1 MDFFDYMAI
10 TTIVILFLIGT
21 PLAVTFSIGSIAIMI
36 HTMDLPIANIAQIF
50 FTTMSS
56 YPMLAMPFFILAGN
70 LILAGGGMGHLR
82 DFMSR
87 LVGHLP
93 GGMAVAICIFAA
105 FLGSISGSATAC
117 LAIIGTIFVPMMVDT
132 GYSRAFASGLAV
144 TSAGLGAVIPPSVFM
159 IVFGASNRVSVS
171 DLFAAGVGP
180 GLLAAFLMCLLAVR
194 ISIKRGYKGEVK
206 ASFALRFDAFKK
218 AFPIILM
225 PLIVLGGIYSG
236 VFSPTQA
243 ASVACFYS
251 LFVGIFI
258 YRGINWPVFMNAL
271 VETVRLSSMIYFLV
285 IGGDLFGRVLGYV
298 GLPQLISEWVLSFN
312 FTPMAFLFAVQAL
325 LLVMGFFF
333 SSFPMVVIVLP
344 LFLPSVIELGI
355 DPALYGALAV
365 FCSIIGEVTPPMGP
379 QLWIAAPIC
388 KEKIGNIM
396 RESWAFLGVQ
406 VFTLILVTIFPSI
419 SLFLVH
425 LLR

>member
-1 MDFFDYMAI
+1 
-10 TTIVILFLIGT
+10 
-21 PLAVTFSIGSIAIMI
+21 
-36 HTMDLPIANIAQIF
+36 
-50 FTTMSS
+50 
-56 YPMLAMPFFILAGN
+56 
-70 LILAGGGMGHLR
+70 MGHLR
-82 DFMSR
+82 DCINR

-117 LAIIGTIFVPMMVDT
+117 LAIIGTIFVPMMAAS
-132 GYSRAFASGLAV
+132 GYPRAFASGLAV

-159 IVFGASNRVSVS
+159 IIFGASNRISIA

-180 GLLAAFLMCLLAVR
+180 GLLAAALMCLLTVYL
-194 ISIKRGYKGEVK
+194 SIRRGYSGGAK
-206 ASFALRFDAFKK
+206 ASLALRLEAFRK
-218 AFPIILM
+218 AFPILLM

-243 ASVACFYS
+243 AAVACVYS
-251 LFVGIFI
+251 LALGVLIYKGIT
-258 YRGINWPVFMNAL
+258 WKVFMDAL

-285 IGGDLFGRVLGYV
+285 IGGELFGRVLGYV
-298 GLPQLISEWVLSFN
+298 GLPQMISQWVIDLQLGP
-312 FTPMAFLFAVQAL
+312 TAFLFAVQAM

-344 LFLPSVIELGI
+344 LFLPSATALGI
-355 DPALYGALAV
+355 DPSLYGALAV
-365 FCSIIGEVTPPMGP
+365 FCAIIGEVTPPMGP

-396 RESWAFLGVQ
+396 REAWAFLGVQ
-406 VFTLILVTIFPSI
+406 VLALILVTLFPQI

-425 LLR
+425 FVR

>member
-1 MDFFDYMAI
+1 M
-10 TTIVILFLIGT
+10 T
-21 PLAVTFSIGSIAIMI
+21 
-36 HTMDLPIANIAQIF
+36 N
-50 FTTMSS
+50 
-56 YPMLAMPFFILAGN
+56 
-70 LILAGGGMGHLR
+70 LR
-82 DFMSR
+82 DFMNR
-87 LVGHLP
+87 MVGHLP
-93 GGMAVAICIFAA
+93 GGMAVAICVFAA

-117 LAIIGTIFVPMMVDT
+117 LAIIGTIFVPMMAHS

-180 GLLAAFLMCLLAVR
+180 GLLAAFLMCVTSVI
-194 ISIKRGYKGEVK
+194 ISKKRGYRSEVRATSREK
-206 ASFALRFDAFKK
+206 FEAFRK
-218 AFPIILM
+218 AFFILLM
-225 PLIVLGGIYSG
+225 PVIVLGGIYSG
-236 VFSPTQA
+236 IFSPTQA

-251 LFVGIFI
+251 LLIGIFV
-258 YRGINWPVFMNAL
+258 YKGITFQVFMHSV
-271 VETVRLSSMIYFLV
+271 VETVKLSSMIYFLV
-285 IGGDLFGRVLGYV
+285 IGGDLFGRVLGYIGV
-298 GLPQLISEWVLSFN
+298 PQMISQFVIDLQLGPVTFLIV
-312 FTPMAFLFAVQAL
+312 VQAL

-344 LFLPSVIELGI
+344 LFLPSVFNLGI

-396 RESWAFLGVQ
+396 RESWVFLGVQ
-406 VFTLILVTIFPSI
+406 ILTLIIVTVCPQL
-419 SLFLVH
+419 SLFLVNV
-425 LLR
+425 LR

>member
-1 MDFFDYMAI
+1 MGIIDYLAI
-10 TTIVILFLIGT
+10 FSIALLFLLGT
-21 PLAVTFSIGSIAIMI
+21 PLSVTFGIGSVVIML
-36 HTMDLPIANIAQIF
+36 HTMNLPLTNISQIF
-50 FTTMSS
+50 FSTMSS
-56 YPMLAMPFFILAGN
+56 YPLLAMPFFILAGN
-70 LILAGGGMGHLR
+70 LILWGGGMGHLR
-82 DFMSR
+82 DFMNR
-87 LVGHLP
+87 MVGHLP

-117 LAIIGTIFVPMMVDT
+117 LAIIGTIFVPMMAES

-180 GLLAAFLMCLLAVR
+180 GLLAALLMCITSVI
-194 ISIKRGYKGEVK
+194 ISKKRRYRAEAK
-206 ASFALRFDAFKK
+206 ASFALRMDAFKK
-218 AFPIILM
+218 ASPILFM
-225 PLIVLGGIYSG
+225 PVIVLGGIYSG
-236 VFSPTQA
+236 IFSPTQA
-243 ASVACFYS
+243 ASVACIYS
-251 LFVGIFI
+251 LFIGIFI
-258 YRGINWPVFMNAL
+258 YRGINGKIFMNSL

-285 IGGDLFGRVLGYV
+285 IGGDLFGRVLGYIGV
-298 GLPQLISEWVLSFN
+298 PQMISNTVISLHLG
-312 FTPMAFLFAVQAL
+312 PVAFLIAVQVL

-344 LFLPSVIELGI
+344 LFLPSVLSLGI

-388 KEKIGNIM
+388 KEKIGNII
-396 RESWAFLGVQ
+396 RESWVFLGVQ
-406 VFTLILVTIFPSI
+406 VFTLMLVTIFPQI
-419 SLFLVH
+419 SLFLVN

>member
-1 MDFFDYMAI
+1 MDTVTIFSLAL
-10 TTIVILFLIGT
+10 IVILFLIGT
-21 PLAVTFSIGSIAIMI
+21 PLSVTFSIGSIIIMI
-36 HTMDLPIANIAQIF
+36 HTMGFPVGNISQVF
-50 FTTMSS
+50 YTTIRG
-56 YPMLAMPFFILAGN
+56 YPLLAMPFFIFAGN
-70 LILAGGGMGHLR
+70 AILSSGGMEDLR
-82 DFMSR
+82 DFMNR
-87 LVGHLP
+87 LVGHFP

-117 LAIIGTIFVPMMVDT
+117 LAIIGTIFVPMLANS

-159 IVFGASNRVSVS
+159 IIFGASNRISIT

-180 GLLAAFLMCLLAVR
+180 GLLAALLMCALTVI
-194 ISIKRGYKGEVK
+194 ISLQRGYYGGIK
-206 ASFALRFDAFKK
+206 ASFSERMESFRK
-218 AFPIILM
+218 AFPILLM
-225 PLIVLGGIYSG
+225 PIIVLGGIYSG
-236 VFSPTQA
+236 IFSPTQA
-243 ASVACFYS
+243 ASVACIYS
-251 LFVGIFI
+251 LLLGIFI
-258 YRGINWPVFMNAL
+258 YKGIRWRVFLNML

-285 IGGDLFGRVLGYV
+285 IGGELFGRVLGYV
-298 GLPQLISEWVLSFN
+298 GLPQMISQWVINMHLGP
-312 FTPMAFLFAVQAL
+312 TTFLFAVQAL

-344 LFLPSVIELGI
+344 LFLPSVMTLGI

-396 RESWAFLGVQ
+396 RESWVFLGVQ
-406 VFTLILVTIFPSI
+406 VFTLALVTVFPQI
-419 SLFLVH
+419 SLFLVN
-425 LLR
+425 LMR

>member
-1 MDFFDYMAI
+1 MDT
-10 TTIVILFLIGT
+10 TTILSLALIVLFFLIGT
-21 PLAVTFSIGSIAIMI
+21 PLSVTFSIGSIIIMI
-36 HTMDLPIANIAQIF
+36 HTMGFPVGNISQIF
-50 FTTMSS
+50 YTTISG
-56 YPMLAMPFFILAGN
+56 YPLLAMPFFIFAGN
-70 LILAGGGMGHLR
+70 AILSSGGMGHLR
-82 DFMSR
+82 DFMNR

-117 LAIIGTIFVPMMVDT
+117 LAIIGTIFVPMLAES

-159 IVFGASNRVSVS
+159 IIFGASNRISIA

-180 GLLAAFLMCLLAVR
+180 GLLAALLMCVLTVI
-194 ISIKRGYKGEVK
+194 ISLRRGYYGGKK
-206 ASFALRFDAFKK
+206 ASTAERLDAFRK
-218 AFPIILM
+218 ALPILLM
-225 PLIVLGGIYSG
+225 PIIVLGGIYSG
-236 VFSPTQA
+236 IFSPTQA
-243 ASVACFYS
+243 ASVACVYS
-251 LFVGIFI
+251 LLLGVFI
-258 YRGINWPVFMNAL
+258 YKGITWRVFLNML

-285 IGGDLFGRVLGYV
+285 IGGELFGRVLGYV
-298 GLPQLISEWVLSFN
+298 GLPQMISQWVINMHLGPTS
-312 FTPMAFLFAVQAL
+312 FLFAVQAL

-344 LFLPSVIELGI
+344 LFLPSVMALGI

-406 VFTLILVTIFPSI
+406 VLTLGIVTVFPQI
-419 SLFLVH
+419 SLFLVN
-425 LLR
+425 LMR

>member
-1 MDFFDYMAI
+1 MDT
-10 TTIVILFLIGT
+10 TTILSLALIVLFFLIGT
-21 PLAVTFSIGSIAIMI
+21 PLSVTFSIGSIIIMI
-36 HTMDLPIANIAQIF
+36 HTMGFPIGNISQIF
-50 FTTMSS
+50 YTTISG
-56 YPMLAMPFFILAGN
+56 YPLLAMPFFIFAGN
-70 LILAGGGMGHLR
+70 AILSSGGMGHLR
-82 DFMSR
+82 DFMNR

-117 LAIIGTIFVPMMVDT
+117 LAIIGTIFVPMLAES

-159 IVFGASNRVSVS
+159 IIFGASNRISIA

-180 GLLAAFLMCLLAVR
+180 GLLAALLMCVLTVI
-194 ISIKRGYKGEVK
+194 ISLRRGYYGGKK
-206 ASFALRFDAFKK
+206 ASTAERLDAFRK
-218 AFPIILM
+218 ALPILLM
-225 PLIVLGGIYSG
+225 PIIVLGGIYSG
-236 VFSPTQA
+236 IFSPTQA
-243 ASVACFYS
+243 ASVACVYS
-251 LFVGIFI
+251 LLLGVFI
-258 YRGINWPVFMNAL
+258 YKGITWRVFLNML

-285 IGGDLFGRVLGYV
+285 IGGELFGRVLGYV
-298 GLPQLISEWVLSFN
+298 GLPQMISQWVINMHLGPTS
-312 FTPMAFLFAVQAL
+312 FLFAVQAL

-344 LFLPSVIELGI
+344 LFLPSVMALGI

-406 VFTLILVTIFPSI
+406 VLTLGIVTVFPQI
-419 SLFLVH
+419 SLFLVN
-425 LLR
+425 LMR

>member
-1 MDFFDYMAI
+1 MGIVDYIAI
-10 TTIVILFLIGT
+10 VSIAVLFLCGT
-21 PLAVTFSIGSIAIMI
+21 PLSVTFGIGSVVIML
-36 HTMDLPIANIAQIF
+36 HTMNVPLANVSQVF

-70 LILAGGGMGHLR
+70 LILWGGGMTNLR
-82 DFMSR
+82 DFMNR
-87 LVGHLP
+87 MVGHLP
-93 GGMAVAICIFAA
+93 GGMAVAICVFAA

-117 LAIIGTIFVPMMVDT
+117 LAIIGTIFVPMMAHS

-180 GLLAAFLMCLLAVR
+180 GLLAAFLMCVTSVI
-194 ISIKRGYKGEVK
+194 ISKKRGYRSEVRATSREK
-206 ASFALRFDAFKK
+206 FEAFRK
-218 AFPIILM
+218 AFFILLM
-225 PLIVLGGIYSG
+225 PVIVLGGIYSG
-236 VFSPTQA
+236 IFSPTQA

-251 LFVGIFI
+251 LLIGIFV
-258 YRGINWPVFMNAL
+258 YKGITFQVFMHSV
-271 VETVRLSSMIYFLV
+271 VETVKLSSMIYFLV
-285 IGGDLFGRVLGYV
+285 IGGDLFGRVLGYIGV
-298 GLPQLISEWVLSFN
+298 PQMISQFVIDLQLGPVTFLIV
-312 FTPMAFLFAVQAL
+312 VQAL

-344 LFLPSVIELGI
+344 LFLPSVFNLGI

-396 RESWAFLGVQ
+396 RESWVFLGVQ
-406 VFTLILVTIFPSI
+406 ILTLIIVTVCPQI
-419 SLFLVH
+419 SLFLVNV
-425 LLR
+425 LR

>member
-1 MDFFDYMAI
+1 MSMFDYVALASL
-10 TTIVILFLIGT
+10 VFLFLLGT
-21 PLAVTFSIGSIAIMI
+21 PLAVTFSISSIAIML
-36 HTMDLPIANIAQIF
+36 HTMGFPLGNIAQVF
-50 FTTMSS
+50 FTTISS

-70 LILAGGGMGHLR
+70 LILSGGGMGHLR
-82 DFMSR
+82 DFMNR
-87 LVGHLP
+87 LVGHFP

-117 LAIIGTIFVPMMVDT
+117 LAIIGTIFVPMMAES

-159 IVFGASNRVSVS
+159 IIFGASNRVSIT

-180 GLLAAFLMCLLAVR
+180 GLLAAFMMCLVSIA
-194 ISIKRGYKGEVK
+194 ISKRRGYMSGVRATSAE
-206 ASFALRFDAFKK
+206 RWDAFKK
-218 AFPIILM
+218 SFPILLM

-236 VFSPTQA
+236 IFSPTQA

-251 LFVGIFI
+251 LFIGVVI
-258 YRGINWPVFMNAL
+258 YRGITWKVFMSSL
-271 VETVRLSSMIYFLV
+271 IETVRLSSMIYFLV
-285 IGGDLFGRVLGYV
+285 IGGELFGRVLGYI
-298 GLPQLISEWVLSFN
+298 GLPQQISEWVISMSLGPTSF
-312 FTPMAFLFAVQAL
+312 LLAVQAM

-344 LFLPSVIELGI
+344 LFLPSVYALGI
-355 DPALYGALAV
+355 DPAFYGALAV

-388 KEKIGNIM
+388 KVSIGAII
-396 RESWAFLGVQ
+396 RESWSFLGVQ
-406 VFTLILVTIFPSI
+406 VITLLLVTIFPQI
-419 SLFLVH
+419 SMFLVEVF
-425 LLR
+425 R

>member
-1 MDFFDYMAI
+1 MDT
-10 TTIVILFLIGT
+10 TTILSLALIVLFFLIGT
-21 PLAVTFSIGSIAIMI
+21 PLSVTFSIGSIIIMI
-36 HTMDLPIANIAQIF
+36 HTMGFPVGNISQIF
-50 FTTMSS
+50 YTTISG
-56 YPMLAMPFFILAGN
+56 YPLLAMPFFIFAGN
-70 LILAGGGMGHLR
+70 AILSSGGMGHLR
-82 DFMSR
+82 DFMNR

-117 LAIIGTIFVPMMVDT
+117 LAIIGTIFVPMLAES

-159 IVFGASNRVSVS
+159 IIFGASNRISIA

-180 GLLAAFLMCLLAVR
+180 GLLAALLMCVLTVI
-194 ISIKRGYKGEVK
+194 ISLRRGYYGGKK
-206 ASFALRFDAFKK
+206 ASTAERLDAFRK
-218 AFPIILM
+218 ALPILLM
-225 PLIVLGGIYSG
+225 PIIVLGGIYSG
-236 VFSPTQA
+236 IFSPTQA
-243 ASVACFYS
+243 ASVACVYS
-251 LFVGIFI
+251 LLLGVFI
-258 YRGINWPVFMNAL
+258 YKGIIWRVFLNML

-285 IGGDLFGRVLGYV
+285 IGGELFGRVLGYV
-298 GLPQLISEWVLSFN
+298 GLPQMISQWVINMHLGPTS
-312 FTPMAFLFAVQAL
+312 FLFAVQAL

-344 LFLPSVIELGI
+344 LFLPSVMALGI

-406 VFTLILVTIFPSI
+406 VLTLGIVTVFPQI
-419 SLFLVH
+419 SLFLVN
-425 LLR
+425 LMR

>member
-1 MDFFDYMAI
+1 MSMFDYVALASL
-10 TTIVILFLIGT
+10 VFLFLSGT
-21 PLAVTFSIGSIAIMI
+21 PLAVTFSISSIAIML
-36 HTMDLPIANIAQIF
+36 HTMGFPLGNIAQVF
-50 FTTMSS
+50 FTTISS

-70 LILAGGGMGHLR
+70 LILSGGGMGHLR
-82 DFMSR
+82 DFMNR
-87 LVGHLP
+87 LVGHFP

-117 LAIIGTIFVPMMVDT
+117 LAIIGTIFVPMMAES

-159 IVFGASNRVSVS
+159 IIFGASNRVSIT

-180 GLLAAFLMCLLAVR
+180 GFLAAFMMCLVSIA
-194 ISIKRGYKGEVK
+194 ISKRRGYMSGVRATSAE
-206 ASFALRFDAFKK
+206 RWDAFKK
-218 AFPIILM
+218 SFPILLM

-236 VFSPTQA
+236 IFSPTQA

-251 LFVGIFI
+251 LFIGVVI
-258 YRGINWPVFMNAL
+258 YRGITWKVFMSSL
-271 VETVRLSSMIYFLV
+271 IETVRLSSMIYFLV
-285 IGGDLFGRVLGYV
+285 IGGELFGRVLGYI
-298 GLPQLISEWVLSFN
+298 GLPQQISEWVISMSLGPTSF
-312 FTPMAFLFAVQAL
+312 LLAVQAM

-344 LFLPSVIELGI
+344 LFLPSVYALGI
-355 DPALYGALAV
+355 DPAFYGALAV

-388 KEKIGNIM
+388 KVSIGAII
-396 RESWAFLGVQ
+396 RESWSFLGVQ
-406 VFTLILVTIFPSI
+406 VITLLLVTIFPQI
-419 SLFLVH
+419 SMFLVEVF
-425 LLR
+425 R

>member
-1 MDFFDYMAI
+1 MDNI
-10 TTIVILFLIGT
+10 TIFSLALIVIFFLIGT
-21 PLAVTFSIGSIAIMI
+21 PLSVTFSIGSIIIMLL
-36 HTMDLPIANIAQIF
+36 TMGFPIGNISQIF
-50 FTTMSS
+50 YTTVSG
-56 YPMLAMPFFILAGN
+56 YPLLAMPFFIFAGN
-70 LILAGGGMGHLR
+70 AILASGGMGHLR
-82 DFMSR
+82 DFMNR

-117 LAIIGTIFVPMMVDT
+117 LAIIGTIFVPMLADS

-159 IVFGASNRVSVS
+159 IVFGASNRISIA

-180 GLLAAFLMCLLAVR
+180 GLLAAFFMCVLTVI
-194 ISIKRGYKGEVK
+194 ISLRRGYCGTARATMAQRLE
-206 ASFALRFDAFKK
+206 AFYK
-218 AFPIILM
+218 AFPILLM

-243 ASVACFYS
+243 ASVASIYS
-251 LFVGIFI
+251 LLLGIFI
-258 YRGINWPVFMNAL
+258 YKGITRAVFLDIL

-285 IGGDLFGRVLGYV
+285 IGGELFGRVLGYV
-298 GLPQLISEWVLSFN
+298 GLPQLISQYVIDLDLGP
-312 FTPMAFLFAVQAL
+312 TAFLFAVQAL
-325 LLVMGFFF
+325 LLAMGFFF

-344 LFLPSVIELGI
+344 LFLPSVLTLGI

-406 VFTLILVTIFPSI
+406 VFTLCLVTLFPQL
-419 SLFLVH
+419 SLFLVE
-425 LLR
+425 LMR

>member
-1 MDFFDYMAI
+1 MDTFVYFALL
-10 TTIVILFLIGT
+10 TIVILFLLGT
-21 PLAVTFSIGSIAIMI
+21 PLCVTFSIGSIAIMI
-36 HTMDLPIANIAQIF
+36 HVMDFPVGNISQIF
-50 FTTMSS
+50 FTTISG
-56 YPMLAMPFFILAGN
+56 YPMLAMPFFIFAGN
-70 LILAGGGMGHLR
+70 LILSSGGMGHLR
-82 DFMSR
+82 DCINR

-117 LAIIGTIFVPMMVDT
+117 LAIIGTIFVPMMAAS
-132 GYSRAFASGLAV
+132 GYPRAFASGLAV

-159 IVFGASNRVSVS
+159 IIFGASNRISIA

-180 GLLAAFLMCLLAVR
+180 GLLAAVLMCLLTVYL
-194 ISIKRGYKGEVK
+194 SIKRGYRGGEK
-206 ASFALRFDAFKK
+206 AGPAARLEAFRK
-218 AFPIILM
+218 AFPILLM

-243 ASVACFYS
+243 AAVACIYS
-251 LFVGIFI
+251 LALGTLVYKGIT
-258 YRGINWPVFMNAL
+258 RQVFMDSL

-285 IGGDLFGRVLGYV
+285 IGGELFGRVLGYV
-298 GLPQLISEWVLSFN
+298 GLPQMISQWVIDLELGP
-312 FTPMAFLFAVQAL
+312 TGFLLAVQAM

-344 LFLPSVIELGI
+344 LFLPSVMSLGI

-396 RESWAFLGVQ
+396 REAWAFLGVQ
-406 VFTLILVTIFPSI
+406 VLALILVTFFPHI

-425 LLR
+425 FVR

>member
-1 MDFFDYMAI
+1 MELLDYLVLAS
-10 TTIVILFLIGT
+10 IVLLFLIGS
-21 PLAVTFSIGSIAIMI
+21 PLAVTFSIGSIVIMV
-36 HTMDLPIANIAQIF
+36 HSMGFPLGNIAQIF
-50 FTTMSS
+50 YTTISS

-70 LILAGGGMGHLR
+70 LILSSGGMNYLR
-82 DFMSR
+82 DFMTR

-117 LAIIGTIFVPMMVDT
+117 LAILGTIFVPMMAES
-132 GYSRAFASGLAV
+132 GYSRPFAAGLAV

-159 IVFGASNRVSVS
+159 IVFGASNRVSVA

-180 GLLAAFLMCLLAVR
+180 GLLAAFLMCVVSVV
-194 ISIKRGYKGEVK
+194 ISKKRGYKSGDK
-206 ASFALRFDAFKK
+206 ATFTQRFESFKK

-236 VFSPTQA
+236 IFSPTQA

-251 LFVGIFI
+251 LFLGMVV
-258 YRGINWPVFMNAL
+258 YRGITRQIFMDTL

-285 IGGDLFGRVLGYV
+285 IGGDLFGRVLGYI
-298 GLPQLISEWVLSFN
+298 GLPQLICEWVIGLN
-312 FTPMAFLFAVQAL
+312 FGPISFLFAVQAL
-325 LLVMGFFF
+325 LMVMGFFF

-344 LFLPSVIELGI
+344 LFLPSVYTLGI

-379 QLWIAAPIC
+379 QLWIAAPVC
-388 KEKIGNIM
+388 KVRIGLIM
-396 RESWAFLGVQ
+396 RETWVFLGIQIVA
-406 VFTLILVTIFPSI
+406 LAIVTIFPQI
-419 SLFLVH
+419 SLFLVE
-425 LLR
+425 LIR

>member
-1 MDFFDYMAI
+1 MDSI
-10 TTIVILFLIGT
+10 TIFSLTLIVIFFLIGT
-21 PLAVTFSIGSIAIMI
+21 PLSVTFSIGSIIIMLL
-36 HTMDLPIANIAQIF
+36 TMGFPIGNISQIF
-50 FTTMSS
+50 YTTVSG
-56 YPMLAMPFFILAGN
+56 YPLLAMPFFIFAGN
-70 LILAGGGMGHLR
+70 AILASGGMGHLR
-82 DFMSR
+82 DFMNR

-117 LAIIGTIFVPMMVDT
+117 LAIIGTIFVPMLADS

-159 IVFGASNRVSVS
+159 IVFGASNRISIA

-180 GLLAAFLMCLLAVR
+180 GLLAAFFMCILTVI
-194 ISIKRGYKGEVK
+194 ISLRRGYRGTARATTAQRLE
-206 ASFALRFDAFKK
+206 AFYK
-218 AFPIILM
+218 AFPILLM

-243 ASVACFYS
+243 ASVASIYS
-251 LFVGIFI
+251 LLLGIFI
-258 YRGINWPVFMNAL
+258 YKGITRAVFLDIL

-285 IGGDLFGRVLGYV
+285 IGGELFGRVLGYV
-298 GLPQLISEWVLSFN
+298 GLPQLISQYVIDLDLGPTSF
-312 FTPMAFLFAVQAL
+312 LLAVQAL
-325 LLVMGFFF
+325 LLAMGFFF

-344 LFLPSVIELGI
+344 LFLPSVLTLGI

-406 VFTLILVTIFPSI
+406 VFTLCLVTLFPQL
-419 SLFLVH
+419 SLFLVE
-425 LLR
+425 LMR

>member
-1 MDFFDYMAI
+1 MDT
-10 TTIVILFLIGT
+10 TTILSLALIVLFFLIGT
-21 PLAVTFSIGSIAIMI
+21 PLSVTFSIGSIIIMI
-36 HTMDLPIANIAQIF
+36 HTMGFPVGNISQIF
-50 FTTMSS
+50 YTTISG
-56 YPMLAMPFFILAGN
+56 YPLLAMPFFIFAGN
-70 LILAGGGMGHLR
+70 AILSSGGMGHLR
-82 DFMSR
+82 DFMNR

-117 LAIIGTIFVPMMVDT
+117 LAIIGTIFVPMLAES

-159 IVFGASNRVSVS
+159 IIFGASNRISIA

-180 GLLAAFLMCLLAVR
+180 GLLAALLMCVLTVI
-194 ISIKRGYKGEVK
+194 ISLRRGYYGGKK
-206 ASFALRFDAFKK
+206 ASTAERLDAFRK
-218 AFPIILM
+218 ALPILFM
-225 PLIVLGGIYSG
+225 PIIVLGGIYSG
-236 VFSPTQA
+236 IFSPTQA
-243 ASVACFYS
+243 ASVACVYS
-251 LFVGIFI
+251 LLLGVFI
-258 YRGINWPVFMNAL
+258 YKGITWRVFLNML

-285 IGGDLFGRVLGYV
+285 IGGELFGRVLGYV
-298 GLPQLISEWVLSFN
+298 GLPQMISQWVINMHLGPTS
-312 FTPMAFLFAVQAL
+312 FLFAVQAL

-344 LFLPSVIELGI
+344 LFLPSVMALGI

-406 VFTLILVTIFPSI
+406 VLTLGIVTVFPQI
-419 SLFLVH
+419 SLFLVN
-425 LLR
+425 LMR

>member
-1 MDFFDYMAI
+1 MDNI
-10 TTIVILFLIGT
+10 TIFSLTLIVIFFLIGT
-21 PLAVTFSIGSIAIMI
+21 PLSVTFSIGSIIIMLL
-36 HTMDLPIANIAQIF
+36 TMGFPIGNISQIF
-50 FTTMSS
+50 YTTVSG
-56 YPMLAMPFFILAGN
+56 YPLLAMPFFIFAGN
-70 LILAGGGMGHLR
+70 AILASGGMGHLR
-82 DFMSR
+82 DFMNR

-117 LAIIGTIFVPMMVDT
+117 LAIIGTIFVPMLADS

-159 IVFGASNRVSVS
+159 IVFGASNRISIA

-180 GLLAAFLMCLLAVR
+180 GLLAAFFMCILTVI
-194 ISIKRGYKGEVK
+194 ISLRRGYCGTARATVAQRLE
-206 ASFALRFDAFKK
+206 AFYK
-218 AFPIILM
+218 AFPILLM

-243 ASVACFYS
+243 ASVASVYS
-251 LFVGIFI
+251 LLLGIFI
-258 YRGINWPVFMNAL
+258 YKGITRAVFLDIL

-285 IGGDLFGRVLGYV
+285 IGGELFGRVLGYV
-298 GLPQLISEWVLSFN
+298 GLPQLISQYVIDLDLGP
-312 FTPMAFLFAVQAL
+312 TAFLFAVQAL
-325 LLVMGFFF
+325 LLAMGFFF

-344 LFLPSVIELGI
+344 LFLPSVLTLGI

-406 VFTLILVTIFPSI
+406 VFTLCLVTVFPQL
-419 SLFLVH
+419 SLFLVE
-425 LLR
+425 LMR

>member
-1 MDFFDYMAI
+1 MDT
-10 TTIVILFLIGT
+10 TTILSLALIVLFFLIGT
-21 PLAVTFSIGSIAIMI
+21 PLSVTFSIGSIIIMI
-36 HTMDLPIANIAQIF
+36 HTMGFPVGNISQIF
-50 FTTMSS
+50 YTTISG
-56 YPMLAMPFFILAGN
+56 YPLLAMPFFIFAGN
-70 LILAGGGMGHLR
+70 AILSSGGMGHLR
-82 DFMSR
+82 DFMNR

-117 LAIIGTIFVPMMVDT
+117 LAIIGTIFVPMLAES

-159 IVFGASNRVSVS
+159 IIFGASNRISIA

-180 GLLAAFLMCLLAVR
+180 GLLAALLMCVLTVF
-194 ISIKRGYKGEVK
+194 ISLRRGYYGGKK
-206 ASFALRFDAFKK
+206 ATAAERLDAFRK
-218 AFPIILM
+218 ALPILLM
-225 PLIVLGGIYSG
+225 PIIVLGGIYSG
-236 VFSPTQA
+236 IFSPTQA
-243 ASVACFYS
+243 ASVACVYS
-251 LFVGIFI
+251 LLLGVFI
-258 YRGINWPVFMNAL
+258 YKGITWRVFLNML

-285 IGGDLFGRVLGYV
+285 IGGELFGRVLGYV
-298 GLPQLISEWVLSFN
+298 GLPQMISQWVINMHLGPTS
-312 FTPMAFLFAVQAL
+312 FLFAVQAL

-344 LFLPSVIELGI
+344 LFLPSVMALGI

-406 VFTLILVTIFPSI
+406 VLTLGIVTVFPQI
-419 SLFLVH
+419 SLFLVN
-425 LLR
+425 LMR

>member
-1 MDFFDYMAI
+1 MELFDYLALSS
-10 TTIVILFLIGT
+10 IVVLFLLGT

-36 HTMDLPIANIAQIF
+36 HTMGFPLGNISQVF
-50 FTTMSS
+50 FTTISS

-70 LILAGGGMGHLR
+70 LILASGGMGHLR
-82 DFMSR
+82 DFMNR

-117 LAIIGTIFVPMMVDT
+117 LAIIGTIFVPMMADS
-132 GYSRAFASGLAV
+132 GYSRPFAAGLAV

-159 IVFGASNRVSVS
+159 IVFGASNRVSVA

-180 GLLAAFLMCLLAVR
+180 GLLAAFLMCLTSVW
-194 ISIKRGYKGEVK
+194 ISKKRGYQSGVK
-206 ASFALRFDAFKK
+206 ATFAERMDSFKK

-236 VFSPTQA
+236 IFSPTQA

-251 LFVGIFI
+251 LILGVVV
-258 YRGINWPVFMNAL
+258 YRGVTWKVFMDAL

-298 GLPQLISEWVLSFN
+298 GLPQMICEWVIGLEFGPV
-312 FTPMAFLFAVQAL
+312 TFLFAVQAL

-344 LFLPSVIELGI
+344 LFLPSVYALGI
-355 DPALYGALAV
+355 DPSLYGALAV
-365 FCSIIGEVTPPMGP
+365 GCGILGGVTPQKGR

-388 KEKIGNIM
+388 KVRIGLIM
-396 RESWAFLGVQ
+396 REAWVFLGVQ
-406 VFTLILVTIFPSI
+406 VLTLVLVTLFPQI
-419 SLFLVH
+419 SLFLVEAI
-425 LLR
+425 R

>member
-1 MDFFDYMAI
+1 MDTI
-10 TTIVILFLIGT
+10 TILSLALIVIFFLIGT
-21 PLAVTFSIGSIAIMI
+21 PLSVTFSIGSIIIMLL
-36 HTMDLPIANIAQIF
+36 TMGFPIGNISQIF
-50 FTTMSS
+50 YTTISG
-56 YPMLAMPFFILAGN
+56 YPLLAMPFFIFAGN
-70 LILAGGGMGHLR
+70 AILSSGGMGHLR
-82 DFMSR
+82 DFMNA

-117 LAIIGTIFVPMMVDT
+117 LAIIGTIFVPMLAES

-159 IVFGASNRVSVS
+159 IVFGASNRISIA

-180 GLLAAFLMCLLAVR
+180 GLLAALLMCVLTVI
-194 ISIKRGYKGEVK
+194 ISLRRGYYGTSRASMAQRLRAFRK
-206 ASFALRFDAFKK
+206 AL
-218 AFPIILM
+218 PILFM
-225 PLIVLGGIYSG
+225 PVIVLGGIYAG
-236 VFSPTQA
+236 IFSPTQA
-243 ASVACFYS
+243 ASVACIYS
-251 LFVGIFI
+251 LLLGIFI
-258 YRGINWPVFMNAL
+258 YRGITWQTFLDML

-285 IGGDLFGRVLGYV
+285 IGGELFGRVLGYV
-298 GLPQLISEWVLSFN
+298 GLPQLISQQVIDMHLGA
-312 FTPMAFLFAVQAL
+312 TAFLFAVQGL

-344 LFLPSVIELGI
+344 LFLPSVTALGI

-406 VFTLILVTIFPSI
+406 VLTLAIVTLFPQI
-419 SLFLVH
+419 SLFLVE
-425 LLR
+425 LMR

>member
-1 MDFFDYMAI
+1 MDT
-10 TTIVILFLIGT
+10 TTILSLALIVLFFLIGT
-21 PLAVTFSIGSIAIMI
+21 PLSVTFSIGSIIIMI
-36 HTMDLPIANIAQIF
+36 HTMGFPVGNISQIF
-50 FTTMSS
+50 YTTISG
-56 YPMLAMPFFILAGN
+56 YPLLAMPFFIFAGN
-70 LILAGGGMGHLR
+70 AILSSGGMGHLR
-82 DFMSR
+82 DFMNR

-117 LAIIGTIFVPMMVDT
+117 LAIIGTIFVPMLAES

-159 IVFGASNRVSVS
+159 IIFGASNRISIA

-180 GLLAAFLMCLLAVR
+180 GLLAALLMCVLTVI
-194 ISIKRGYKGEVK
+194 ISLRRGYYGGKK
-206 ASFALRFDAFKK
+206 ASTAERLDAFRK
-218 AFPIILM
+218 ALPILLM
-225 PLIVLGGIYSG
+225 PIIVLGGIYSG
-236 VFSPTQA
+236 IFSPTQA
-243 ASVACFYS
+243 ASVACVYS
-251 LFVGIFI
+251 LLLGVFI
-258 YRGINWPVFMNAL
+258 YKGITWRVFLNML

-285 IGGDLFGRVLGYV
+285 IGGELFGRVLGYV
-298 GLPQLISEWVLSFN
+298 GLPQMISQWVINMHLGPTS
-312 FTPMAFLFAVQAL
+312 FLFAVQAL

-344 LFLPSVIELGI
+344 LFLPSVMALGI

-365 FCSIIGEVTPPMGP
+365 FCAIIGEVTPPMGP

-406 VFTLILVTIFPSI
+406 VLTLGIVTVFPQI
-419 SLFLVH
+419 SLFLVN
-425 LLR
+425 LMR